1 MQQTTKARSRRC
13 GVRIPN
19 AGLVEAQVLIVVE
32 ARIVASVVVDQVT
45 IERGI
50 DTDDPPAG
58 EFGGAVDGRERREA
72 AAEIKKD
79 RLGRGSGPR
88 IGGNVLV
95 ELAMPTRHGDWRV
108 PPPPR
113 APAPFL
119 RFG

>member
-58 EFGGAVDGRERREA
+58 EFGGAVDGRERRET

-79 RLGRGSGPR
+79 RLGRGSGARVWGQVLRGACVPTPP
-88 IGGNVLV
+88 GGWGG
-95 ELAMPTRHGDWRV
+95 P
-108 PPPPR
+108 
-113 APAPFL
+113 
-119 RFG
+119 